1 MSSSTK
7 LFKLEEVGNL
17 LEPFIFEQLNEDE
30 YKVDSLPSY
39 KLLTWNRLIVAFD
52 LFYLDMV
59 NKNKALAEKV
69 YFERVR
75 ATSLGGFSEFGRE
88 EDKNGINSYLDEFSL
103 TFNSIRDNG
112 FDERKSL
119 VPLAQDGSILNGSHR
134 TACAIFLNKNVS
146 CLFTRKNRAVDDY
159 QAFFMRKVPPYILDL
174 VVNTFIQYSNNTY
187 VAFLWP
193 SGVGLKKKARS
204 EFSNIVY
211 EKDVK
216 FTPKG
221 AFNLLVELYK
231 HMEWVG
237 SAEKG
242 FLGVRQKMLECF
254 PSFEPVK
261 VIVFQSNSLAQVQEI
276 KEKVRA
282 LYNIGYSSIHIT
294 DTKKEAIETGRL
306 IFNEN
311 GLHLLNYGDPY
322 KYFSEYRKLDKFKKF
337 LLRSRLDVS
346 SVLVDGS
353 FTLSLYGLR
362 KSQDIDYLTSDD
374 VIVDEN
380 ELYER
385 HDDQLIFHGVSKSD
399 LLTDPAYYFYFDD
412 LKFVSFAQLYKMKL
426 NRGEKKDG
434 HDCQIME
441 SLLVEDHFKK
451 FAARAKQHLFYFR
464 IKAIY
469 TSRRLLMVSLK
480 QVGLY
485 SSARWL
491 YRALGK

>member
-1 MSSSTK
+1 MSSSK
-7 LFKLEEVGNL
+7 KRIKVEEIGRL
-17 LEPFIFEQLNEDE
+17 LEPFICEQLNENDYE
-30 YKVDSLPSY
+30 VESLPAY
-39 KLLTWNRLIVAFD
+39 RLLTWNRLIVAFD
-52 LFYLDMV
+52 LFYLSMV

-75 ATSLGGFSEFGRE
+75 ATSLGSFAEFGRE
-88 EDKNGINSYLDEFSL
+88 EDKNGINSYLGEFAL
-103 TFNSIRDNG
+103 TFNNIRDNG
-112 FDERKSL
+112 FDENKSL
-119 VPLAQDGSILNGSHR
+119 VPLAEDGSILNGSHR

-146 CLFTRKNRAVDDY
+146 CLYTKKNRAVDDY

-174 VVNTFIQYSNNTY
+174 VVNTFIQHSNNTY

-193 SGVGLKKKARS
+193 SGVGLKKEARS

-211 EKDVK
+211 EKDIK

-237 SAEKG
+237 SADKG

-261 VIVFQSNSLAQVQEI
+261 VIVFQSNSLAEVQQI
-276 KEKVRA
+276 KEKVRT

-322 KYFSEYRKLDKFKKF
+322 KYFNEFRELDKFKKF
-337 LLRSRLDVS
+337 LSRNRLDVS

-362 KSQDIDYLTSDD
+362 KSQDIDYLASDD
-374 VIVDEN
+374 VVVDEN
-380 ELYER
+380 DLYEM
-385 HDDQLIFHGVSKSD
+385 HDDQLIFHDVSKSD
-399 LLTDPAYYFYFDD
+399 LLTDPAYYFYFND
-412 LKFVSFAQLYKMKL
+412 LKFISFAQLYRMKL
-426 NRGEKKDG
+426 NRGEKKDRN
-434 HDCQIME
+434 DCHIME
-441 SLLVEDHFKK
+441 SLLVDDRFRK
-451 FAARAKQHLFYFR
+451 FSARAKQHLFYFK
-464 IKAIY
+464 IKAIH
-469 TSRRLLMVSLK
+469 TSRRLLMVLLK

-485 SSARWL
+485 STARWL
-491 YRALGK
+491 YRTLGK